1 MFKGIRLK
9 FFVFFFYLYN
19 FHIFLCFASC
29 FFMYSG
35 MCLIFFLDFTGAAD
49 ICMGLLHVLWID
61 DIPFLDTCW
70 WFDHGYCYYYDNFE
84 STTACHGFTFCCDTL
99 CASLLS
105 CLSLGFFVAGN
116 LCVSML
122 HCLSW
127 GYRVV
132 THCATKLSCLSCSYF
147 LVKPTCHWCSHWG
160 YFCVAPHGWCL
171 CVRICACVGSENVHG
186 TEHGWRHV

>member
-1 MFKGIRLK
+1 
-9 FFVFFFYLYN
+9 
-19 FHIFLCFASC
+19 
-29 FFMYSG
+29 MYSG
-35 MCLIFFLDFTGAAD
+35 MCLIFFLGYFTGAAD
-49 ICMGLLHVLWID
+49 ICMGLLHVITLNRWHTIPGYLLVIWSWILLLLW
-61 DIPFLDTCW
+61 
-70 WFDHGYCYYYDNFE
+70 HDNFE

-105 CLSLGFFVAGN
+105 CLSLRFFVAGN

-127 GYRVV
+127 GYRVM
-132 THCATKLSCLSCSYF
+132 THCATKLSSLSCDYF
-147 LVKPTCHWCSHWG
+147 LVKPMCHWCSHWG

-171 CVRICACVGSENVHG
+171 CVKICACVGSENVHG